1 MKHYWKLTCLTVV
14 SSIPCN
20 TAAWVLID
28 CIRTGSTIFTWT
40 GATFIY
46 ICQLRKKENILCY
59 LRWIC
64 HNSLY
69 NLMEKINPLC
79 SITSVNIISWNE
91 AGLYILFNFT
101 SFKSWNITENLL
113 VSQLSP
119 AYPATQL
126 HEYSLTA
133 SEQVPPFSHG
143 LELHSFI
150 SVSWEKNKPYYLI
163 WDEFVIIV
171 LTIIWKNL
179 IHFVA

>member
-1 MKHYWKLTCLTVV
+1 MSHYWKLTCLTVV

-46 ICQLRKKENILCY
+46 ICQLRKIETILFD
-59 LRWIC
+59 LRWPC

-69 NLMEKINPLC
+69 NSLQKINPLC

-91 AGLYILFNFT
+91 VVLYIIFHFT
-101 SFKSWNITENLL
+101 SFTLWNITENLL

-150 SVSWEKNKPYYLI
+150 SVSWEKKKPYYVI
-163 WDEFVIIV
+163 WGEFVIIV
-171 LTIIWKNL
+171 FRTYWKKL
-179 IHFVA
+179 IHCVA